1 MKTLYSGFTGLL
13 ALIMIIA
20 STIVPV
26 PLLGGPTPVLASTD
40 ARPAAA
46 SSQLAAGA
54 NFGLAV
60 DAQGNVWAW
69 GDNSEGQLGQGVADT
84 NPVATPIQ
92 VKDLTNVISVSAGGV
107 HALAL
112 KADGTVWAWGN
123 NETDQLGVDQASPIA
138 IPRQVEGLQ
147 NIVAIAAGLEFSLAL
162 SSDGKVWAW
171 GANEYKQINYFS
183 DAIKI
188 ATPQIV
194 NNLSGVVKIAAG
206 SAWCLALKNDGTVW
220 TWGAQKVP
228 MGNDDQDGEV
238 TNITNLTQIN
248 GISDVISVSAG
259 YSHSLALKGDGTVW
273 GWGSNELLQL
283 GSHDQQW
290 FDSPVQISPL
300 KNVTTV
306 SAGAYLTMALT
317 NDGTVWTLGGNI
329 YGQLGNGIKADSLP
343 ITAYPVKASNIT
355 QATSI
360 SAGYG
365 FALGRALGS
374 VWGWGDN
381 SKGQLGAGIV
391 NVMGEDDY
399 DGTYAPISGQLSL
412 YPTSAPY
419 LSRVSGNDAVNT
431 AAEIAKE
438 GWPNGSSTVI
448 LATVIN
454 FPDALAAATLAHQFD
469 APILLTN
476 SKTLDPAIQAE
487 IKQLNPTK
495 IIIVGGK
502 AVVSETIED
511 SLKQKYSDVTRL
523 AGWDQY
529 ETAAKIA
536 DYYYSV
542 NPDAP
547 KKVVIANGDNFPDAL
562 SISSWAAYNHIP
574 ILLTKNNQ
582 LPNSTSTALQQ
593 HDIADAILV
602 GGRAVI
608 NDEVA
613 NAITTTV
620 STHWDSNDENR
631 SLVRYWGMDQY
642 ETSVAV
648 ARGLRTDITALVIA
662 TGENFPDALAGSALA
677 ARTGSPI
684 ILVDKQLT
692 KASVMNFLA
701 DNSGQIRRIYL
712 LGGKAVI
719 PDSSSTYISRY
730 MAG

>member
-1 MKTLYSGFTGLL
+1 
-13 ALIMIIA
+13 MITV
-20 STIVPV
+20 STVIPV
-26 PLLGGPTPVLASTD
+26 PFLGGPTPVLASIGT
-40 ARPAAA
+40 RPAAA
-46 SSQLAAGA
+46 SSQLAAGG

-60 DAQGNVWAW
+60 DAEGNVWAW
-69 GDNSEGQLGQGVADT
+69 GDNSEGQLGQGSTD
-84 NPVATPIQ
+84 NSPVATPVQ
-92 VKDLTNVISVSAGGV
+92 VKGLTDVIAVSAGGA

-112 KADGTVWAWGN
+112 KTDGTVWAWGN
-123 NETDQLGVDQASPIA
+123 NEADQLGIDETSPITT
-138 IPRQVEGLQ
+138 PRQVEGLQ
-147 NIVAIAAGLEFSLAL
+147 SIVAISAGLESSLAL
-162 SSDGKVWAW
+162 TSDGYVWAW
-171 GANEYKQINYFS
+171 GANEYKQVNYLS

-188 ATPQIV
+188 VKPQIID
-194 NNLSGVVKIAAG
+194 NLSGVVKIAAG

-220 TWGAQKVP
+220 TWGGQKVP
-228 MGNDDQDGEV
+228 MGTDSQIGEIS
-238 TNITNLTQIN
+238 NITNLTQVK
-248 GISDVISVSAG
+248 GISDVVSVSAG

-273 GWGSNELLQL
+273 GWGSNELQQL
-283 GSHDQQW
+283 GNRDQQW
-290 FDSPVQISPL
+290 YDSPVQISSL

-329 YGQLGNGIKADSLP
+329 YGQLGNDNSVDSLP
-343 ITAYPVKASNIT
+343 FTSNPVKAINIT

-365 FALGRALGS
+365 FALGRAHGS
-374 VWGWGDN
+374 VWGWGIN
-381 SKGQLGAGIV
+381 TKGQLGTGIV
-391 NVMGEDDY
+391 NIQGQ
-399 DGTYAPISGQLSL
+399 DGYNGTLAPTSGQLNL
-412 YPTSAPY
+412 YSTAAPY
-419 LSRVSGNDAVNT
+419 LNRVSGNQAVNT
-431 AAEIAKE
+431 AVEIAKE
-438 GWPNGSSTVI
+438 GWPTGSSAVI
-448 LATVIN
+448 LATVVN

-476 SKTLDPAIQAE
+476 SRTLSPDVKAE
-487 IKQLNPTK
+487 LDQLNPTK

-502 AVVSETIED
+502 AVVSGEIED
-511 SLKQKYSDVTRL
+511 LLKQKYSDITRL

-562 SISSWAAYNHIP
+562 SISPWAAYNHIP
-574 ILLTKNNQ
+574 ILLTKNKQ
-582 LPNSTSTALQQ
+582 LPDATYNTLQQ
-593 HDIADAILV
+593 HKIEDAILV

-620 STHWDSNDENR
+620 STHWDSNDKNKSVE
-631 SLVRYWGMDQY
+631 RYWGMDQY

-648 ARGLRTDITALVIA
+648 ARGLRTNVNALVIA

-684 ILVDKQLT
+684 ILVDKQLS
-692 KASVMNFLA
+692 KAGVMNFLA
-701 DNSGQIRRIYL
+701 DNSGQIHRIYL

-719 PDSSSTYISRY
+719 PDSSFVYLSSY